1 MRGDSGNLFTD
12 LPDAQPDEAVDTL
25 LAGGA
30 FRLVRIISTGQATP
44 EGEWY
49 DQAEDEWVVLLR
61 GRAGLHFEDE
71 AAERVLA
78 PGDWINISAHRR
90 HRVTWT
96 AADEATVWL
105 ALHSLG

>member
-44 EGEWY
+44 ECEWY